1 MDSIPSFYFAGPMSV
16 GLWCVPYWIPPKL
29 ILYSSPI
36 SRLIFTV
43 HDGIWG
49 GRGDQTVMGE
59 ERIGRFLLFHMPLL
73 GFWSSHESSET
84 LETHTLGHWHD
95 YLGHAAVV
103 QRGF

>member
-1 MDSIPSFYFAGPMSV
+1 M
-16 GLWCVPYWIPPKL
+16 
-29 ILYSSPI
+29 
-36 SRLIFTV
+36 
-43 HDGIWG
+43 G